1 MSESRKSETRFYF
14 TDAALKTIK
23 SPPPYE
29 KGVPETGPLDYFDEG
44 VKRLV
49 FRASPTGE
57 RPWMIKYSS
66 PTVLDAK
73 GNPKQRRFRYPR
85 KSWRSSK
92 RSPGSKDA
100 ITCSRPRAQ
109 FRASI
114 IHHTREPVGAWIGF
128 APG

>member
-49 FRASPTGE
+49 FRA
-57 RPWMIKYSS
+57 S